1 MCFAPSVRPS
11 VLWRHTTSASSIWPR
26 SPSPGANK
34 VSHDLC
40 RLPLPQNGALK
51 RRSPPAPAKVAKISP
66 SRFPLCRLIFP
77 RRWIREERKGG
88 RKEASKICRGRGG
101 RARPKRV
108 LRKEGGK
115 SHHHF
120 WRLAGSS
127 GRGRPRGRGSKK
139 GEKEENVMFA
149 AVKRESSQEATE
161 PGGQMVLSHHN

>member
-120 WRLAGSS
+120 WRLAGSCDH
-127 GRGRPRGRGSKK
+127 GRGEVRRGK
-139 GEKEENVMFA
+139 GGKCSPLL
-149 AVKRESSQEATE
+149 K
-161 PGGQMVLSHHN
+161 